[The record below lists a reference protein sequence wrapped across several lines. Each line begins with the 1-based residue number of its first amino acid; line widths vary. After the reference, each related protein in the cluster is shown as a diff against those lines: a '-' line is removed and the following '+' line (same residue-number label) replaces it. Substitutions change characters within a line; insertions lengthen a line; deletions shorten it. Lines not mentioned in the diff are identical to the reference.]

1 MRNDNAHEKRRESI
15 GSKWDNNK
23 KKKKTKERKREKK
36 IWNELAELKN
46 LWNSEARSWNEI

>member
-15 GSKWDNNK
+15 GSKWDNN